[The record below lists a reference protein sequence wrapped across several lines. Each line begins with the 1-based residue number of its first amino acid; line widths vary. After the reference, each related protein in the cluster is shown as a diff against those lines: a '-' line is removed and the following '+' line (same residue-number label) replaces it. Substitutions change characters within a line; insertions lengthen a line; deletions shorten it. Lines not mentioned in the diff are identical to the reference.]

1 MAQLIETFL
10 GGVPALVAPAEGEA
24 PLVVLWHG
32 FGSPRSEAEMA
43 AALPLDGLDA
53 HRVYA
58 GLPDF
63 GRRAPADWL
72 TELPRRQRD
81 DYLQQLLGPVVEQAA
96 RELPCLVR
104 EMTVRYPVNLSLGI
118 GLAGFSAGGIA
129 TLLALAEHSVPVN
142 SAVVIGV
149 TRNAALLVDLLERKF
164 DIPYQWS
171 PGALAQARRLDFE
184 ERAAEIRASG
194 AELLLV
200 HGDEDDYFPTDDA
213 FDLGGSLEA
222 RVEIIEGLKHFLAPG
237 QQPVG
242 DLIEE
247 WFAERL

>member
-1 MAQLIETFL
+1 MPDLLETFL
-10 GGVPALVAPAEGEA
+10 GDVPVRIAPAEGEA

-32 FGSPRSEAEMA
+32 FGPPRSEAEMA
-43 AALPLDGLDA
+43 AALPLEGLDA

-63 GRRAPADWL
+63 GRRAPADWT
-72 TELPRRQRD
+72 TELARRQRE
-81 DYLQQLLGPVVEQAA
+81 DYLLQLLGPVVEQAA
-96 RELPCLVR
+96 RELPSVVR
-104 EMTVRYPVNLSLGI
+104 HMTLRYPVDLSMGI
-118 GLAGFSAGGIA
+118 GLVGFSAGGIA
-129 TLLALAEHSVPVN
+129 TLLAVAERSVPVN

-171 PGALAQARRLDFE
+171 QAALAQARRLDFE
-184 ERAAEIRASG
+184 ERAAEIRKAG
-194 AELLLV
+194 ADLLLL
-200 HGDEDDYFPTDDA
+200 HGDEDEYFPTDDA
-213 FDLGGSLEA
+213 LDLGGTLEA

-242 DLIEE
+242 DLIEQ